1 MSRIEILTKAGR
13 GKFAG
18 SSRGIRSAVTNFI
31 RSVNWSALGAVT
43 DFFRSGKFSG
53 NWNALGAVTDFI
65 RSENFGRNLTAFDAV
80 TDFI

>member
-18 SSRGIRSAVTNFI
+18 SSRGIRSAVTNF
-31 RSVNWSALGAVT
+31 
-43 DFFRSGKFSG
+43 FRSGNFSV